1 MSPVWGAYI
10 WRGLFSEFHG
20 ILLLSRSYFGWERQI
35 ALCAGRKNSTS
46 ITVHAPRE
54 GIVNSVYGWG
64 WMSRSNVTGV
74 SGEKTSVGGRV
85 RGLRWTDLF
94 TDTSATIHAD
104 HSQIER
110 LTELLTF
117 TINLKS

>member
-1 MSPVWGAYI
+1 M
-10 WRGLFSEFHG
+10 
-20 ILLLSRSYFGWERQI
+20 
-35 ALCAGRKNSTS
+35 GRKNSTS
-46 ITVHAPRE
+46 STVHEQRE
-54 GIVNSVYGWG
+54 GIVNLIYGWG

-85 RGLRWTDLF
+85 RGLGWTLGWTDLF
-94 TDTSATIHAD
+94 TDTSATVHAD

>member
-1 MSPVWGAYI
+1 MVSATSRNTQNCYSRPY
-10 WRGLFSEFHG
+10 
-20 ILLLSRSYFGWERQI
+20 ILLLSRLYFGFERQI
-35 ALCAGRKNSTS
+35 VLCVGRS
-46 ITVHAPRE
+46 TVHAQRE
-54 GIVNSVYGWG
+54 GTVNPIYGWG

-85 RGLRWTDLF
+85 RSLGWTDLF
-94 TDTSATIHAD
+94 TDSSATVHAD

-117 TINLKS
+117 TINLKG

>member
-1 MSPVWGAYI
+1 M
-10 WRGLFSEFHG
+10 
-20 ILLLSRSYFGWERQI
+20 
-35 ALCAGRKNSTS
+35 GRKNSSS
-46 ITVHAPRE
+46 ITVHAQRE
-54 GIVNSVYGWG
+54 GIINPIYGWE

-74 SGEKTSVGGRV
+74 SEEKTSVGCRV
-85 RGLRWTDLF
+85 RGLGWTDLF
-94 TDTSATIHAD
+94 TDTSATVYAD

>member
-1 MSPVWGAYI
+1 M
-10 WRGLFSEFHG
+10 
-20 ILLLSRSYFGWERQI
+20 
-35 ALCAGRKNSTS
+35 GRKNFTS
-46 ITVHAPRE
+46 STVHAQRE
-54 GIVNSVYGWG
+54 GIVNPTYGWG

-74 SGEKTSVGGRV
+74 SGEETSVGGRV
-85 RGLRWTDLF
+85 MGLRWTDLF